1 MTYSFN
7 LIDQPWIPCTTLDGG
22 SVEVGL
28 YDLLAHAHELR
39 EIACETPLMTSAIL
53 PVTLAMLHR
62 IFGPTSIDEWEK
74 LWRQK
79 SFPTQPIQTYVS
91 EWYDRFDLFHPERP
105 FYQARDER
113 VQPKS
118 ILYLAEQISNTHTLF
133 DHRIE
138 EDSYTLTAPE
148 AARTLITAQYFRLGG
163 GNSGKNT
170 RNFIDSTLARGI
182 LFFAAGHSLFETL
195 MLNLFRYPW
204 EHVMPGT
211 EADKPIWEQDI
222 SLSNRQSSAKQVA
235 VPKGYLDYLTWQ
247 TNNIHLLPSTDGET
261 IIVQQCSIAPIMPLA
276 LDVKRPQKLYLGT
289 EDKEGIK
296 TWRFLSFNSNKALWR
311 DYHSLVTLH
320 IDKNSRPPT
329 IIEWLNELEDVLDG
343 STKIEVCAVGRLTE
357 KGKSGKPQFY
367 RQERLPLPLNLIGAD
382 EEVNT
387 IGRAVNAADAV
398 AVSLQT
404 AVKEL
409 AAKVLMRGGERKPDG
424 GDVRRLAEQWD
435 VLALYWAR
443 LEAPFWEFVHQLSQ
457 RDDDAYDRWEMV
469 LRETARAA
477 LEEASQMSGT
487 NAAALHGQVIASRKL
502 NAGIKKALST

>member
-1 MTYSFN
+1 MNYSFN

-22 SVEVGL
+22 SVEVSL
-28 YDLLAHAHELR
+28 YDLLTHAHELR

-53 PVTLAMLHR
+53 PVSLAMLHR

-118 ILYLAEQISNTHTLF
+118 IIHLIHSIGNTGTLF
-133 DHRIE
+133 THANDDALPH
-138 EDSYTLTAPE
+138 LPPAM
-148 AARTLITAQYFRLGG
+148 AARHLIAAQKYRTAGL
-163 GNSGKNT
+163 SGLSEKFTDSPMT
-170 RNFIDSTLARGI
+170 RGVIFWASGETV
-182 LFFAAGHSLFETL
+182 FETL
-195 MLNLFRYPW
+195 MFNLIAAPSSWTSFEQTP
-204 EHVMPGT
+204 
-211 EADKPIWEQDI
+211 DDIPIWEQDAPFQK
-222 SLSNRQSSAKQVA
+222 RTY
-235 VPKGYLDYLTWQ
+235 PYGYLDYLTWPS
-247 TNNIHLLPSTDGET
+247 NRIWLLPET
-261 IIVQQCSIAPIMPLA
+261 SKNTPIVNHMTVAPGLHISS
-276 LDVKRPQKLYLGT
+276 DVHSPHKRYATK

-296 TWRFLSFNSNKALWR
+296 SWSFLYFNSNKALWR
-311 DYHSLVTLH
+311 DYHSLVTLRS
-320 IDKNSRPPT
+320 DTAKPPV
-329 IIEWLNELEDVLDG
+329 IIEWLHELADDVLINDESIHLIATG
-343 STKIEVCAVGRLTE
+343 MLADQA
-357 KGKSGKPQFY
+357 KPIFY

-382 EEVNT
+382 KEVNT

-502 NAGIKKALST
+502 NAGIKKALSN